1 MGVVTAGDRTVIS
14 TKARR
19 IGGLSMTLKLKRK
32 KPASSDAATAARA
45 RRHTLGDRL
54 RELRKAKG
62 WTLSRVS
69 EMTGLAPSTLSKV
82 ENKQISLTYDNLA
95 KLADGL
101 KIDLADLFTPETI
114 QATTGRRSITRA
126 KEGRTLE
133 SANYIHTYFAAEL
146 SRKALVPLVTEVK
159 AKTLEEFGELNRHA
173 GEEWMYVVEGPVV
186 FHSEFYEPLEM
197 ATGDSLY
204 FDATMGHAITRGSDK
219 PARCISV
226 TTHNTAGPGRKE

>member
-1 MGVVTAGDRTVIS
+1 
-14 TKARR
+14 
-19 IGGLSMTLKLKRK
+19 MTLKLKRK
-32 KPASSDAATAARA
+32 KVITSDAATAARA

-62 WTLSRVS
+62 WTLSKVS

-114 QATTGRRSITRA
+114 QATTGRRSITRLT
-126 KEGRTLE
+126 EGRPEE
-133 SANYIHTYFAAEL
+133 SANYIHVYCAAEL
-146 SRKALVPLVTEVK
+146 SRKALVPIITDVK

-173 GEEWMYVVEGPVV
+173 GEEWMYVLAGPVV
-186 FHSEFYEPLEM
+186 FHSEFYEPLTLE
-197 ATGDSLY
+197 TGESMY
-204 FDATMGHAITRGSDK
+204 FDATMGHAIVRGSDK
-219 PARCISV
+219 EAKTISV
-226 TTHNTAGPGRKE
+226 ISRNAPGPGPRAKD

>member
-1 MGVVTAGDRTVIS
+1 MT
-14 TKARR
+14 TK
-19 IGGLSMTLKLKRK
+19 LLKRK
-32 KPASSDAATAARA
+32 KTAEGDAATQARS

-101 KIDLADLFTPETI
+101 RIDLADLFTPETI

-126 KEGRTLE
+126 KEGRVLE
-133 SANYIHTYFAAEL
+133 SPNYVHTYCAAEL

-159 AKTLEEFGELNRHA
+159 ATTLGEFGELNRHA
-173 GEEWMYVVEGPVV
+173 GEEWMYVLAGPVV
-186 FHSEFYEPLEM
+186 FHSEFYEPLALE
-197 ATGDSLY
+197 TGDSLY
-204 FDATMGHAITRGSDK
+204 FDATMGHAIVRGEAK
-219 PARCISV
+219 TPARTISV
-226 TTHNTAGPGRKE
+226 ISRNLPGPAAGRKD